1 MTKFIKSDRI
11 MWSYEEMCSSSFFEI
26 IEYTITLT
34 HPRLEKEIKG
44 ESLVFLQCFS
54 YTEIIAILVFIGE
67 CMLDTITITV
77 QSGK

>member
-34 HPRLEKEIKG
+34 HPRFEKEIKG
-44 ESLVFLQCFS
+44 ESLVFCSVFR
-54 YTEIIAILVFIGE
+54 ILKLLRF
-67 CMLDTITITV
+67 
-77 QSGK
+77 